1 LLRAIAAGGVVLAAV
16 VILAASRPDSRV
28 MQLPRGVVELHT
40 EMLLES
46 GVQLLGAPSG
56 TVVRAASDFHGRAL
70 IVVRGDHVLLRDFA
84 LDGNRAALEVRAG
97 LPGYDV
103 PFARFTPN
111 NGVLAEG
118 VSQLAIE
125 HLDFREIAGFAIL
138 VSRSHG
144 VTIDRVRVTGSGSRN
159 LAGRNNTTGGILLE
173 EGTSDFVVA
182 RSEFRNIL
190 GNGLWT
196 HSLYPSPRNAH
207 GVFFENRFDTIGRDA
222 LQAGHATQMRI
233 EANTGTRIGYPEAA
247 IDAEAQAIPVAIDT
261 AGNVDQS
268 LYIRNQFSAING
280 KCIDLDGFH
289 DGAVRDNVC
298 TDVAGYGIVMNNTN
312 PDMQPAH
319 VRIEGNLLRN
329 VKYGGI
335 FVIGTEN
342 VIVRNRLLNLNTA
355 HCGCPFTPGEP
366 DMFRSGIYLGKGAE
380 RPAISRGNLVE
391 DNEITGYEM
400 AARCVGAAPNVLPD
414 WNRIGKNRCE

>member
-1 LLRAIAAGGVVLAAV
+1 
-16 VILAASRPDSRV
+16 
-28 MQLPRGVVELHT
+28 
-40 EMLLES
+40 
-46 GVQLLGAPSG
+46 
-56 TVVRAASDFHGRAL
+56 
-70 IVVRGDHVLLRDFA
+70 
-84 LDGNRAALEVRAG
+84 
-97 LPGYDV
+97 
-103 PFARFTPN
+103 
-111 NGVLAEG
+111 
-118 VSQLAIE
+118 
-125 HLDFREIAGFAIL
+125 
-138 VSRSHG
+138 
-144 VTIDRVRVTGSGSRN
+144 
-159 LAGRNNTTGGILLE
+159 
-173 EGTSDFVVA
+173 
-182 RSEFRNIL
+182 
-190 GNGLWT
+190 
-196 HSLYPSPRNAH
+196 
-207 GVFFENRFDTIGRDA
+207 
-222 LQAGHATQMRI
+222 MRI

-366 DMFRSGIYLGKGAE
+366 DLFRSGIYLGKGAE
-380 RPAISRGNLVE
+380 RPAVSRGNLVE
-391 DNEITGYEM
+391 NNEITGYEM